1 MHAVRQRVFNVKCD
15 IQAISLIIQLSHL
28 LLQGD
33 ATVTYD
39 DPPTASAAIEW
50 FNGKLLK
57 QFCH

>member
-1 MHAVRQRVFNVKCD
+1 MCL
-15 IQAISLIIQLSHL
+15 ILTISLICHMSCL

-57 QFCH
+57 